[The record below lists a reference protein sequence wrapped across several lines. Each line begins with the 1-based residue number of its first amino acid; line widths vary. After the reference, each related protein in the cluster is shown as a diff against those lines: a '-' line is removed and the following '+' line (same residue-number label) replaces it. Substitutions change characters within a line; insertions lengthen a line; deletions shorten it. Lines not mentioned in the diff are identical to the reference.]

1 MELPKFLL
9 GDNKDHT
16 EDTYIVHLEYP
27 RFALNVADGDIEWM
41 EEFSAQDQEE
51 VQADGHKLIEEA
63 MAFYEREL
71 ERYSEE

>member
-9 GDNKDHT
+9 ADNTDHP
-16 EDTYIVHLEYP
+16 DDIYIIHLEYP
-27 RFALNVADGDIEWM
+27 SFVLNVADGDIEWL
-41 EEFSAQDQEE
+41 EEFSQRDQEE
-51 VQADGHKLIEEA
+51 LQADGHKWIEEA